1 MSKRAACLLAATG
14 ESVARLEETGDS
26 WAVEVA
32 LAASPARCLAVDPAD
47 RDTVYAGLENDGV
60 RRSDNGGRTW
70 VESGLAGKQ
79 VFSIAVSAANGAV
92 YAGTEPSALFRSDD
106 RGETWHELE
115 ALLEL
120 PSRPTWSFPPRPW
133 TSHVRWIAP
142 SPHDADVILVGIE
155 LGGLMRSTDGGETW
169 EDHRPGAQRDVHSL
183 AWHPRVEGRAYE
195 AGGGGAAWS
204 EDGGETWMAA
214 DEGRD
219 RHYTWSVAVDP
230 DDPELWYVS
239 ASTGP
244 YAAHRRGDPQAR
256 IYRRRN
262 GGWDA
267 LAGGLPEPLPAM
279 PYALVT
285 TEERLFAG
293 LANGELWESRDHGDT
308 WSRCELTSP
317 LTRLLALARLSN
329 GG

>member
-1 MSKRAACLLAATG
+1 MERLYGATG
-14 ESVARLEETGDS
+14 DGIVRLDEADGGWTAQAFLSGS
-26 WAVEVA
+26 GAQ
-32 LAASPARCLAVDPAD
+32 CLAVDPRD
-47 RDTVYAGLENDGV
+47 RGVVYAGLRERGV
-60 RRSDNGGRTW
+60 RRTDDGGRTW
-70 VESGLAGKQ
+70 VDCPLPEPG
-79 VFSIAVSAANGAV
+79 VFSLAVSAADGVV
-92 YAGTEPSALFRSDD
+92 YAGTEPSRLFRSDD
-106 RGETWHELE
+106 RGESWRELE

-142 SPHDADVILVGIE
+142 NPHDPDLILVGIE

-183 AWHPRVEGRAYE
+183 AWHPRVAGRAYE
-195 AGGGGAAWS
+195 AGGGGSAYS
-204 EDGGETWMAA
+204 ENAGATWHPA

-244 YAAHRRGDPQAR
+244 FAAHGRGDPQAR

-262 GGWDA
+262 GEPWSA

-279 PYALVT
+279 PYALAAADGL
-285 TEERLFAG
+285 LFAG
-293 LANGELWESRDHGDT
+293 LADGQIWASSDRGDSWDVRT
-308 WSRCELTSP
+308 LEGDAFASLS
-317 LTRLLALARLSN
+317 ALA
-329 GG
+329 